1 MEISR
6 KPISR
11 TTRFRDAHRSSA
23 ELDTLLLTRELA
35 KLADR
40 FPQHKPAINRLWWAV
55 RFQLRK
61 PHEQEK
67 LIQRA
72 LARFDILGLEELA
85 EETGLNDANISGSL
99 ARMIRANKIELCS
112 RDGGPYRPK
121 PGARLDALGRQ
132 LNSLNRVVPL
142 AVFFRLTSRTIED

>member
-1 MEISR
+1 MFSVMEISR
-6 KPISR
+6 S
-11 TTRFRDAHRSSA
+11 TSFRDRRRSSA
-23 ELDTLLLTRELA
+23 DMSTLQLTRELA

-85 EETGLNDANISGSL
+85 EETGLDSTRVSDSL
-99 ARMIRANKIELCS
+99 VRMVKARKIELCL
-112 RDGGPYRPK
+112 RDGGPYRPR

-132 LNSLNRVVPL
+132 LSSRNQVANVP
-142 AVFFRLTSRTIED
+142 VFFRLTSRTIEE